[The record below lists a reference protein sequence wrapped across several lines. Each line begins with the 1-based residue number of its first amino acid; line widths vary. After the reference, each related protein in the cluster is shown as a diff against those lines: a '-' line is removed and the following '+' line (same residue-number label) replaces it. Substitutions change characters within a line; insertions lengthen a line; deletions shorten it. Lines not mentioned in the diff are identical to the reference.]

1 MSAQEYQAQS
11 TYDAPRKPTVT
22 QAQYAIAYNSGYP
35 KTTRFML
42 SRGISREASE
52 DLAQAAWA
60 KGWEYREQ
68 IRDTQKF
75 DSWVNTIA
83 LNLLRGSF
91 RQRKSAE
98 LPTDIAVSP
107 RTSPQTIDG
116 QRLIASCSPTDRKLI
131 EGHYMAG
138 YTSAELGR
146 QFGCTAV
153 AVRVRLLRLR
163 RRLQTSMA
171 WKGSVEPVNDCAGA

>member
-1 MSAQEYQAQS
+1 MHSQDNQDQS
-11 TYDAPRKPTVT
+11 KYDTPRAPTVT
-22 QAQYAIAYNSGYP
+22 QEEYAIAYNSGYP

-68 IRDTQKF
+68 IRDTDKF

-91 RQRKSAE
+91 RQKKTAE
-98 LPTDIAVSP
+98 LPPDIAISP
-107 RTSPQTIDG
+107 QTSPQTIDG
-116 QRLIASCSPTDRKLI
+116 QRLVARCSPSDRKLI
-131 EGHYMAG
+131 EGHYLAG

-163 RRLQTSMA
+163 RRLQTSMT
-171 WKGSVEPVNDCAGA
+171 WKGSAERSSSAA